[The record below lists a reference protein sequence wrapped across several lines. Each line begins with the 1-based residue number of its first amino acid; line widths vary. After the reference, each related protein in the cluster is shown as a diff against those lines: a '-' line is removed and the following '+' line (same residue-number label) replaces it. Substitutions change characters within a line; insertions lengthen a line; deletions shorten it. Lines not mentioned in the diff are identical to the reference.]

1 MKNRSIVLA
10 VLTTLFFTGWFLIR
24 SATAITLIPP
34 SFEFGAKPGE
44 TIPTKVK
51 VFNET
56 TQAVTLYSST
66 ANFKAKDETGV
77 PDFLT
82 VVEDDT
88 LATWISLAPGPF
100 VLQPGERLEVPVE
113 IVVPKNAGAGGHF
126 AGIFFS
132 PQAPQPTGQTSE
144 VVIGSKIAAL
154 VLLRVEGEIREA
166 GAIAEF
172 ATTSGETTFN
182 RLPIDFLLRFQNSGN
197 VHVRPTG
204 NITIRNLLGGTSTV
218 LPINSTQGAVLP
230 ASTRKFEATW
240 EKMTG
245 SPARGSF
252 FKEFAYEWSN
262 FAFGPYTANVALTY
276 GQANDKSATATVRF
290 WVLPWRIL
298 ILSILVIILI
308 IWLIV
313 RLVKHYNR
321 WIIRKA
327 SQNQTQPKK

>member
-10 VLTTLFFTGWFLIR
+10 VLTTLFFTGLFLVR

-34 SFEFGAKPGE
+34 SFEYGAKPSE
-44 TIPTKVK
+44 TIQTKVK
-51 VFNET
+51 IFNET

-82 VVEDDT
+82 TVEDGT

-113 IVVPKNAGAGGHF
+113 IAVPKNAGAGGHF

-132 PQAPQPTGQTSE
+132 PQAPQPAGQTSE

-154 VLLRVEGEIREA
+154 VLLRIEGEIREA
-166 GAIAEF
+166 GTIAEF
-172 ATTSGETTFN
+172 ATATGQTTFN
-182 RLPIDFLLRFQNSGN
+182 RLPIDFLLRFQNNGN

-204 NITIRNLLGGTSTV
+204 NITVRNMLGGTSTV

-240 EKMTG
+240 EKTMG
-245 SPARGSF
+245 SSARANF
-252 FKEFAYEWSN
+252 FKEFANEWSN
-262 FAFGPYTANVALTY
+262 FAFGPYTANINVTY
-276 GQANDKSATATVRF
+276 GQANDKSASATVRF

-313 RLVKHYNR
+313 RLVKHYNQ

-327 SQNQTQPKK
+327 SQNQAPPKK